1 MMKEN
6 LRDNLMV
13 RLLARDPAVVK
24 TAARILKYGWSE
36 KEENVEVTKSFEPSA
51 KPIGN
56 ISISYDRWKPSVP
69 NEPVAEDNTETIRLR
84 RNHLSDGDYVTIL
97 KEMNSIITSEIEEVS
112 KGIKTDDQSGDV
124 PESTDDVDAGISIE
138 E

>member
-1 MMKEN
+1 MKEN
-6 LRDNLMV
+6 LRDNPIV
-13 RLLARDPAVVK
+13 RLLARDPAIVK
-24 TAARILKYGWSE
+24 TAAQILKHGWSE
-36 KEENVEVTKSFEPSA
+36 KENKVEVTKSFEPSA

-56 ISISYDRWKPSVP
+56 ISISYDRWKPTGP
-69 NEPVAEDNTETIRLR
+69 NEPTPADTDNNIRLR
-84 RNHLSDGDYVTIL
+84 RNQLNDGDYVTML
-97 KEMNSIITSEIEEVS
+97 KEITSIIANEIEEVS